1 MMTREVYSYVANEIL
16 NIVERKLD
24 QMPYHEPR
32 SVCLLIFTTRNEV
45 GARLCFYT
53 SGFPL
58 GLENLEKWE
67 GIFQSGNFE
76 QTGKVRENHTK
87 YWKSQ
92 GILSVRKSGNPA
104 HVCDSVHRGEI
115 CPIACWDTQ
124 ENPPHPTRTRGR
136 HPPPGADT
144 PLPSGADPSPRAVHA
159 GRYGQQAG
167 GMHPTGMQSC
177 VYLLFTCLFTDDA
190 EPHRGR
196 GVDGHLPGRVVR
208 EQQLPAQTS
217 TQTQDQQ
224 GAWSRQT
231 GRRRAARVRIHGYS
245 LSINTIDSFLQGLFI
260 CNVCALV
267 YVKRHEWGRGN
278 K

>member
-1 MMTREVYSYVANEIL
+1 MLGYTG
-16 NIVERKLD
+16 
-24 QMPYHEPR
+24 EP
-32 SVCLLIFTTRNEV
+32 S
-45 GARLCFYT
+45 
-53 SGFPL
+53 
-58 GLENLEKWE
+58 
-67 GIFQSGNFE
+67 
-76 QTGKVRENHTK
+76 
-87 YWKSQ
+87 
-92 GILSVRKSGNPA
+92 
-104 HVCDSVHRGEI
+104 
-115 CPIACWDTQ
+115 
-124 ENPPHPTRTRGR
+124 PPHQDQRQAPTPQSR
-136 HPPPGADT
+136 PPGADT
-144 PLPSGADPSPRAVHA
+144 PLPSGADPSPSAVHS

-245 LSINTIDSFLQGLFI
+245 LSINTVDSFLQGLFI

-267 YVKRHEWGRGN
+267 YV
-278 K
+278 